1 MKRFLTVFLFL
12 VIAGCAAGQAGYAGR
27 CAEYARL
34 CQAGY
39 EEYCL
44 LYMNCKGDGS
54 DVLVLSDDSSD
65 ASAFVKDYMYSRI
78 NGLKV
83 SSVPVSDAVL
93 SDLWQ
98 YDLIV
103 VVKNDSVLIVV
114 RDNAPVHVISL
125 AQMLSL
131 DLQATFGIVPS
142 QKLLSTVTLQDL

>member
-1 MKRFLTVFLFL
+1 MKRFLTAFLL
-12 VIAGCAAGQAGYAGR
+12 LMLAGCAAGQAGYAGR

-44 LYMNCKGDGS
+44 LYMNCNGDGS
-54 DVLVLSDDSSD
+54 DVLVLSEDGSA
-65 ASAFVKDYMYSRI
+65 ASFVKDYMYSRV
-78 NGLKV
+78 NGLRV
-83 SSVPVSDAVL
+83 ESMPVSDAVL

-103 VVKNDSVLIVV
+103 VVKDDSVLLVV

-125 AQMLSL
+125 AQMLRL
-131 DLQATFGIVPS
+131 DLQASLGIEPS